1 MSGFAAYFDESGI
14 HVGSS
19 LVVVSGYVAT
29 EGQWV
34 AFDKKWRRVLN
45 KYSVNV
51 FHATDLENFR
61 GEYTGWDRKQRIVF
75 QKELIALINSYTRLI
90 MSQGIRKDDFNA
102 VYPSVQNEYE
112 GLQSSPY
119 QLCCDLCWLNVSAW
133 AKTVRDRRPV
143 SVYFA
148 EGNKFKT
155 DSVRAYLSGCNIK
168 RMREQFNVV
177 KIEGVDMES
186 STPAQ
191 AADFIAYET
200 WKRWQNKERYP
211 EIGPRKSLE
220 ALLSGKKARGT
231 VLKQRGIKYMLEK
244 MAQFQAAPPI
254 ASALSH
260 TG

>member
-14 HVGSS
+14 HDGSS

-34 AFDKKWRRVLN
+34 AFDKKWRQVLH

-61 GEYTGWDRKQRIVF
+61 GEYTGWDKEQRIAF
-75 QKELIALINSYTRLI
+75 QKELIALINPYTRLI
-90 MSQGIRKDDFNA
+90 MSQGVRVDDFNE
-102 VYPSVQNEYE
+102 VYPSVKDKYK

-119 QLCCDLCWLNVSAW
+119 QLCCDLCWLNVSDW
-133 AKTVRDRRPV
+133 AKVVPDRRPV

-155 DSVRAYLSGCNIK
+155 DSIRAYLSGCNTK
-168 RMREQFNVV
+168 RMREQFNIV
-177 KIEGVDMES
+177 KIKGVDMKS

-200 WKRWQNKERYP
+200 WKLWENREKYP
-211 EIGPRKSLE
+211 EIGLRKSLE
-220 ALLSGKKARGT
+220 ALLSGKKAQGT
-231 VLKQRGIKYMLEK
+231 VLKRRAIRYMLGE
-244 MAQFQAAPPI
+244 MAKFHIVYSLVP
-254 ASALSH
+254 
-260 TG
+260 

>member
-1 MSGFAAYFDESGI
+1 MSGFSAYFDESGI
-14 HVGSS
+14 HAGSS

-34 AFDKKWRRVLN
+34 AFDKKWRQVLN
-45 KYSVNV
+45 KYGVNV

-61 GEYTGWDRKQRIVF
+61 GEYTGWDREQRIAF
-75 QKELIALINSYTRLI
+75 QKELIALVNPYTRLI
-90 MSQGIRKDDFNA
+90 MSQVIRVDDFNA
-102 VYPSVQNEYE
+102 VYPSVKDKYK

-119 QLCCDLCWLNVSAW
+119 QLCCDLCWLNVSDW
-133 AKTVRDRRPV
+133 AKTVPDRRPV

-155 DSVRAYLSGCNIK
+155 DSVRAYLAGCNTK
-168 RMREQFNVV
+168 RMREQFNIV
-177 KIEGVDMES
+177 KIEGVNMES

-200 WKRWQNKERYP
+200 WKRWENKEKYP

-220 ALLSGKKARGT
+220 ALLKGNKAKGT
-231 VLKQRGIKYMLEK
+231 VLRQRGIIYMLCK
-244 MAQFQAAPPI
+244 TAQF
-254 ASALSH
+254 H
-260 TG
+260 TAYSLLP